1 MAMTNNIGIP
11 LVFMVRF
18 VIILPILNPRPRVFG
33 GLHID
38 HDYTE
43 QHKEP
48 CHGEADSV
56 NREVTNQVGAFQDLV
71 LNVYIDGLYLKIF
84 T

>member
-1 MAMTNNIGIP
+1 MRKYIGIH
-11 LVFMVRF
+11 LAFTDFF

-43 QHKEP
+43 QYKEP
-48 CHGEADSV
+48 RHGEADSV
-56 NREVTNQVGAFQDLV
+56 NREVTNQFGAIQGLV
-71 LNVYIDGLYLKIF
+71 LNVYIDSVYRKIF